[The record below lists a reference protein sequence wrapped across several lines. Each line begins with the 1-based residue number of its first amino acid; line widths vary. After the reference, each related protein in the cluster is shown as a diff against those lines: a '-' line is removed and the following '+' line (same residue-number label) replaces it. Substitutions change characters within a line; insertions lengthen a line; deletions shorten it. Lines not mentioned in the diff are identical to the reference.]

1 MAAFA
6 NRYARA
12 LADVVLAQKLDP
24 NTVTVQLQEVTS
36 MVAENPDLLNVWTNP
51 GVPLGQ
57 KIRLLDA
64 IVARE
69 SYEKHVRNFVAVLIQ
84 HGRIHAI
91 AEITREFL
99 REMDTRMG
107 YAEAEIVSARTLPAP
122 ERRALEDQ
130 VGRLTGKRVRALYTQ
145 DESLIG
151 GAVVKIGST
160 IYDGSVRGQLQRMKE
175 EIAAGR

>member
-6 NRYARA
+6 SRYARA
-12 LADVVLAQKLDP
+12 LADVVIAQKLDP
-24 NTVTVQLQEVTS
+24 NTVMEQLQQVATI
-36 MVAENPDLLNVWTNP
+36 VAEHPDLLNVWTNP
-51 GVPLGQ
+51 GVPLAQ

-69 SYEKHVRNFVAVLIQ
+69 RYEKHVRNFVAVLIQ

-91 AEITREFL
+91 AEVTREFL
-99 REMDTRMG
+99 REMDMRMG
-107 YAEAEIVSARTLPAP
+107 YTEAEIVSARALQAP
-122 ERRALEDQ
+122 EKRAMEEQ
-130 VGRLTGKRVRALYTQ
+130 VARLTGKMVRARYTQ

-175 EIAAGR
+175 EIVASN